1 MFIFIKF
8 SNFAKIELAKLHSI
22 NYKLVYLGHM
32 SLTVAL
38 VLNPQILDSFNFFL
52 EFIKPESAN
61 L

>member
-52 EFIKPESAN
+52 EFTKPESAN